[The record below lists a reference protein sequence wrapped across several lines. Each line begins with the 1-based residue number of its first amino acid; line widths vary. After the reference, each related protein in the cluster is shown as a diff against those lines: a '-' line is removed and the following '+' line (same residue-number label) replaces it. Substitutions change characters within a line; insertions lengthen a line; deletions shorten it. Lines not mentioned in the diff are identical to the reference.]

1 MKKYFLP
8 VAAIV
13 GILIL
18 VFAFKST
25 KKIPPK
31 NEPYN
36 LLLISIDTVRA
47 DYLQLYNPNGAPTPN
62 LVRLAKNGFLF
73 TDAISQVPFTLP
85 SHSTMLTGTYP
96 MKHLVQENVGS
107 KLGDDAVT
115 LAEVLKS
122 NGYQTAGFIGALVL
136 ESGTGIEQGF
146 DTFDDVFVRENKI
159 MEDRSGIQKDA
170 GSVKRS
176 FLRWLDHRN
185 TAPFFSFV
193 HFYDAHA
200 PYDPPPA
207 FAPAVREPK
216 ALYRGELQYVDSVIG
231 EIFEELSKRN
241 LLSNT
246 IIVIT
251 GDHGEMLGE
260 HGESGHGFF
269 IYQESLHVPLLFV
282 LPDHKAGKSD
292 TVVEL
297 VDLMPTILD
306 VLGVAVPETVQGKSV
321 APVFN
326 GAKVSDEIAYSES
339 LTAMQHFGAEPLRG
353 VQDHR
358 YKYIDSLKPELYD
371 LNKDPQEM
379 NNIVLQE
386 KQIASRMKTGLQ
398 SIVSKYNAAADKR
411 QVRSLSPEQQEQ
423 LAALGYIGT
432 TNSGEK
438 VRKNLDAK
446 DCIESWNDL
455 GALSNL
461 VKRPNCQECLA
472 LVSKM
477 RNRNELPVQA
487 QIFEARAYS
496 GLRQYDKAISILQK
510 IVSTNPN
517 HDPAQIALAFAYT
530 QSGQTSSALEI
541 YKKMME
547 HNSLLGLENYAELM
561 IALNKKDEL
570 SKDLEKLVSSNK
582 LNDKYNAVLGE
593 IYLLLQ
599 QPEQAQHFLLKAIEI
614 SPEDPSSYIHIS
626 ELMDAQGKTFEAIGY
641 LEQNRER
648 LQSADYLL
656 QLGRLYAKSGNA
668 RKEYELFQEMV
679 RSYPKDA
686 RGYFFLGKI
695 YLEQKADMNEVIRL
709 AETGLSLNPDPEF
722 QPFGYFLLADAYT
735 ALGDNEKAKSYL
747 HTAEELR
754 QRQSPVQ

>member
-1 MKKYFLP
+1 MKKYLLFG
-8 VAAIV
+8 AAIV

-25 KKIPPK
+25 KKIAPK

-62 LVRLAKNGFLF
+62 LVRLAENGFLF
-73 TDAISQVPFTLP
+73 TEAISQVPFTLP

-136 ESGTGIEQGF
+136 ESDTGIEQGF

-193 HFYDAHA
+193 HFYDPHA

-216 ALYRGELQYVDSVIG
+216 VLYRGELQYVDAVIG
-231 EIFEELSKRN
+231 EIFEELSRRN
-241 LLSNT
+241 LLSQT
-246 IIVIT
+246 MIVIT
-251 GDHGEMLGE
+251 GDHGEMFGE

-269 IYQESLHVPLLFV
+269 IYQESLHVPLLFL

-292 TVVEL
+292 SVVEL
-297 VDLMPTILD
+297 VDLMPTMLD
-306 VLGVAVPETVQGKSV
+306 LLGIAVPETVQGKSV
-321 APVFN
+321 AAIFS
-326 GAKVSDEIAYSES
+326 GSKVSDEIAYSES
-339 LTAMQHFGAEPLRG
+339 LTAMQHFGAEPLRSI
-353 VQDHR
+353 QDHR

-371 LNKDPQEM
+371 LSKDGGEM
-379 NNIVLQE
+379 NNISLQE
-386 KQIASRMKTGLQ
+386 KQIASRMNSSLQ
-398 SIVSKYNAAADKR
+398 AITSKYNAAADKR
-411 QVRSLSPEQQEQ
+411 QVRTLSPEQQEQ
-423 LAALGYIGT
+423 LAALGYIGST
-432 TNSGEK
+432 DSAEK
-438 VRKNLDAK
+438 SRKNLDAK

-455 GALSNL
+455 GKLSNL
-461 VKRPNCQECLA
+461 INQPNCQECLE
-472 LVSKM
+472 LVAKM
-477 RNRNELPVQA
+477 RSRGELSVQA
-487 QIFEARAYS
+487 QIFEARAYI

-510 IVSTNPN
+510 IISSNPN
-517 HDPAQIALAFAYT
+517 HDPPRIALAFAYK
-530 QSGQTSSALEI
+530 QAGQISSALAI

-547 HNSLLGLENYAELM
+547 QNSIQGLKDYADLM

-570 SKDLEKLVSSNK
+570 SKDLEKMVASGK

-599 QPEQAQHFLLKAIEI
+599 QPEQAQHFLLKAIEV
-614 SPEDPSSYIHIS
+614 SPEDPGSYIHIS
-626 ELMDAQGKTFEAIGY
+626 ELMDAQGRTFEAIGY
-641 LEQNRER
+641 LEKNRER
-648 LQSADYLL
+648 LQSADYLM

-668 RKEYELFQEMV
+668 RKEYELFQEMI

-686 RGYFFLGKI
+686 RGYFFLGKV

-709 AETGLSLNPDPEF
+709 AEKGLSLNPDLEF
-722 QPFGYFLLADAYT
+722 QPFGYFLLADAYS
-735 ALGDNEKAKSYL
+735 ALGENEKAKSYL

-754 QRQSPVQ
+754 QRQSTVQ

>member
-1 MKKYFLP
+1 MKKYLLFG
-8 VAAIV
+8 VAIV
-13 GILIL
+13 VILIL
-18 VFAFKST
+18 AFTFRST
-25 KKIPPK
+25 KRIPPK

-62 LVRLAKNGFLF
+62 LVHLAKNGFLF

-96 MKHLVQENVGS
+96 MKHLVQENVGA

-122 NGYQTAGFIGALVL
+122 SGYQTAGFIGALVL

-159 MEDRSGIQKDA
+159 MDDRSGIQKDA

-176 FLRWLDHRN
+176 FLRWLDHKN

-193 HFYDAHA
+193 HFYDPHA

-207 FAPAVREPK
+207 FAPAVREPE
-216 ALYRGELQYVDSVIG
+216 ALYRGELQYVDAVIG
-231 EIFEELSKRN
+231 EIFDELTKRN
-241 LLSNT
+241 LLSQT
-246 IIVIT
+246 IVVIT
-251 GDHGEMLGE
+251 GDHGEMFGE

-269 IYQESLHVPLLFV
+269 IYQESLHVPLLFL

-306 VLGVAVPETVQGKSV
+306 LLGIAVPETIQGKSV
-321 APVFN
+321 AAVFK
-326 GAKVSDEIAYSES
+326 GLKVSDEIAYSES
-339 LTAMQHFGAEPLRG
+339 LTAMQHFGAEPLRSI
-353 VQDHR
+353 QDHR
-358 YKYIDSLKPELYD
+358 FKYIDSLKPELYD
-371 LNKDPQEM
+371 LSKDDGEM
-379 NNIVLQE
+379 NNIALQE
-386 KQIASRMKTGLQ
+386 KQIASRMKSSLQ
-398 SIVSKYNAAADKR
+398 AIVSKYNAAADKR
-411 QVRSLSPEQQEQ
+411 QVRTLSPEQQEQ
-423 LAALGYIGT
+423 LAALGYIGST
-432 TNSGEK
+432 DSAQKSRN
-438 VRKNLDAK
+438 NLDAK
-446 DCIESWNDL
+446 DCIENWNDL
-455 GALSNL
+455 GTLSTL
-461 VKRPNCQECLA
+461 VKQPNCSECLK
-472 LVSKM
+472 LVANM
-477 RNRNELPVQA
+477 RSRGELPVQA
-487 QIFEARAYS
+487 QIFEARAFL
-496 GLRQYDKAISILQK
+496 GLRQYNKAISILK
-510 IVSTNPN
+510 EIVSSNPD
-517 HDPAQIALAFAYT
+517 HAVAEIVLASAYKQSGAATGALA
-530 QSGQTSSALEI
+530 I
-541 YKKMME
+541 YKKMMTQ
-547 HNSLLGLENYAELM
+547 NSLQGLENYADLM
-561 IALNKKDEL
+561 IALNKKNEL
-570 SKDLEKLVSSNK
+570 RQDLEKLIASGK

-599 QPEQAQHFLLKAIEI
+599 QPEQAQHFLLKAIEL

-626 ELMDAQGKTFEAIGY
+626 ELMDAQGKTLEAIGY

-648 LQSADYLL
+648 LQSADYVM
-656 QLGRLYAKSGNA
+656 QLGKLYAKSGNA
-668 RKEYELFQEMV
+668 RKEYELFQEMI

-686 RGYFFLGKI
+686 RGYFFLGKV

-709 AETGLSLNPDPEF
+709 AKTGLSLNPDLEF

-735 ALGDNEKAKSYL
+735 ALGENEKAKSYL

-754 QRQSPVQ
+754 QRQSKVQ